1 MKSHMMFDVAIIGG
15 SFAGLSAALPLARAR
30 RRLAIFDSGLR
41 RNRFAATSHGFLA
54 QDGREPGAI
63 VADARRQ
70 LDAYSTVQWFDST
83 VIGVAGGADA
93 FEVESADAKWQVR
106 RVILASGVS
115 DTLPSIPGL
124 ADRWGRSVFHCPY
137 CHGYELQQDRIGVIA
152 TGPLSIHQ
160 AQLLSEWGSV
170 TFFLN
175 GAFELSEE
183 EARELASRG
192 VAVDSTPVVGI
203 ADEARVQLA
212 GGRSEDFAGLFTAS
226 RTAPSSQVPGQ
237 LGCELEE
244 GPMGSFV
251 KTDAMKETT
260 VAGVF
265 ACGDLARAAGNV
277 ALAVGDGA
285 LAGTATH
292 ASLVFPAWG
301 H

>member
-1 MKSHMMFDVAIIGG
+1 MKVSMMFDVAVIGG

-30 RRLAIFDSGLR
+30 RRVAIFDSGLR

-54 QDGREPGAI
+54 QDGREPGVI
-63 VADARRQ
+63 VGDAREQ
-70 LDAYSTVQWFDST
+70 LNAYSTVQWFDSR
-83 VIGVAGGADA
+83 VVGVAGRADA
-93 FEVESADAKWQVR
+93 FEVEVADAKWQAR

-115 DTLPSIPGL
+115 DALPSIPGL

-137 CHGYELQQDRIGVIA
+137 CHGYELEQGRIGVIA
-152 TGPLSIHQ
+152 TGPLSMHQ

-175 GAFELSEE
+175 GALVLSEE
-183 EARELASRG
+183 EARVLASRG
-192 VAVDSTPVVGI
+192 VTVDAAPVVGI
-203 ADEARVQLA
+203 SEVARVQLA
-212 GGRSEDFAGLFTAS
+212 SGRSEDFAGLFTAS
-226 RTAPSSQVPGQ
+226 RTAPSSQVPEQ

-251 KTDAMKETT
+251 KTGAMKETT

-292 ASLVFPAWG
+292 ASLVFPGWG

>member
-1 MKSHMMFDVAIIGG
+1 MMFDVAIVGG

-30 RRLAIFDSGLR
+30 RRVAIFDSGLR

-63 VADARRQ
+63 VADAREQ

-83 VIGVAGGADA
+83 VSGVAGRADA
-93 FEVESADAKWQVR
+93 FEVEAADAKWQVR

-115 DTLPSIPGL
+115 DALPSIPGL
-124 ADRWGRSVFHCPY
+124 ADRWGRGVFHCPY
-137 CHGYELQQDRIGVIA
+137 CHGYELHQGRIGVIA
-152 TGPLSIHQ
+152 TGPLSMHQ

-175 GAFELSEE
+175 RAFVLNEE
-183 EARELASRG
+183 EAQALASRG
-192 VAVDSTPVVGI
+192 VTVDATPVVGI
-203 ADEARVQLA
+203 SDRARVQLA
-212 GGRSEDFAGLFTAS
+212 SGRSEDFAGLFTAS
-226 RTAPSSQVPGQ
+226 RTAPSSPVPEQ

-244 GPMGSFV
+244 GPMGPFV
-251 KTDAMKETT
+251 KTGAMKETS